1 MYSISVLLQT
11 ADAIW
16 YTYLEGSNN
25 LVCVSVLYLLHVV
38 FLVYFFFLLSFLHH
52 YIASCERVVYVCG
65 MSSVYSVDIC
75 VVCGGE
81 LSSTA
86 ITPRH
91 STSAALVL
99 CLGVHLRQKD
109 KGLESLEK
117 FALLDGNSE
126 LCRYLA
132 SHPCAQQLPF

>member
-1 MYSISVLLQT
+1 MLF
-11 ADAIW
+11 
-16 YTYLEGSNN
+16 
-25 LVCVSVLYLLHVV
+25 
-38 FLVYFFFLLSFLHH
+38 FLVYFFFLLSFLNH
-52 YIASCERVVYVCG
+52 YSVHVSCERVVYVCG
-65 MSSVYSVDIC
+65 MSSVYSVDSC

-81 LSSTA
+81 LSSTGA
-86 ITPRH
+86 VSWRMLK
-91 STSAALVL
+91 A
-99 CLGVHLRQKD
+99 

>member
-1 MYSISVLLQT
+1 
-11 ADAIW
+11 
-16 YTYLEGSNN
+16 
-25 LVCVSVLYLLHVV
+25 
-38 FLVYFFFLLSFLHH
+38 
-52 YIASCERVVYVCG
+52 

-91 STSAALVL
+91 ITSAALVL
-99 CLGVHLRQKD
+99 RTLKA

-117 FALLDGNSE
+117 FALLTEIQSCVDI
-126 LCRYLA
+126 
-132 SHPCAQQLPF
+132 